1 MVWACFLVTN
11 KASDALWPRNARYVV
26 SLAAVVAPHPPSN
39 NSIRTLAH
47 LPCHVTDELA
57 LAALTLLHIPRGGR
71 PTSNSG
77 NLAMCTARCTA

>member
-1 MVWACFLVTN
+1 MVWACLLATN
-11 KASDALWPRNARYVV
+11 KASDALRPRITRYVV
-26 SLAAVVAPHPPSN
+26 SLAAVVAPPPSN

-57 LAALTLLHIPRGGR
+57 LAALTLLHIQRGGR

-77 NLAMCTARCTA
+77 HLAMVTARCTA